1 MVFLFDPLY
10 WINSHLLEIIA
21 VITGLLYVVYT
32 IRKNIRL
39 WIFGTISSAL
49 YVWIFYQSA
58 LYAYGTLYIYYVVM
72 GIYGWYQ
79 WRRKVTDNQG
89 RKVEPPVRS
98 ISGKFLLRLIVISL
112 GASLPVFLLLRKYNG
127 DQLALADA
135 LLTASGMVATWMLTQ
150 KMIAQWLFWIVIDLL
165 SMGVMIYKGLYP
177 SAILF
182 LVYALLALKGYN
194 EWKKEIP
201 VREAT

>member
-1 MVFLFDPLY
+1 MVFLFDSLY
-10 WINSHLLEIIA
+10 WIHLHLLEIIA
-21 VITGLLYVVYT
+21 VITGLLYVIYT
-32 IRKNIRL
+32 IRKNILL
-39 WIFGTISSAL
+39 WVFGTISSAL
-49 YVWIFYQSA
+49 YVWLFYKSA

-72 GIYGWYQ
+72 GIYGWYH
-79 WRRKVTDNQG
+79 WKHKMTDNQG
-89 RKVEPPVRS
+89 RKVESSIRS
-98 ISGKFLLRLIVISL
+98 ISRKFLLLLIAFSL
-112 GASLPVFLLLRKYNG
+112 GASVPVYLLLRKYNG
-127 DQLALADA
+127 DNLALADA

-182 LVYALLALKGYN
+182 LVYALLAFKGYN

-201 VREAT
+201 VSEVR